1 MEEEETQAPCS
12 PEPDCGWGR
21 VKLKKELGEGSCFVQ
36 TLGCNFSK
44 FKRKGMIYKKDRQLV
59 VLNSACEGKFYV
71 FHGVDII

>member
-1 MEEEETQAPCS
+1 M
-12 PEPDCGWGR
+12 
-21 VKLKKELGEGSCFVQ
+21 KKELGEGSCFVQ